1 MRRALAAA
9 GLAVLLGGCRD
20 APQGAPD
27 AVAAGDAARGRV
39 LLEARGCGACHTI
52 PGVRRAEG
60 LVGPSLAGLATRSYI
75 GGSVENTPER
85 LVLWIQNPRRLAPRT
100 AMPALGIPEDEARD
114 MAAYLLQPG
123 R

>member
-1 MRRALAAA
+1 MPRATLAVALAV
-9 GLAVLLGGCRD
+9 VLGACRA

-27 AVAAGDAARGRV
+27 AVAAGEAARGRV
-39 LLEARGCGACHTI
+39 LLESRGCGACHTI
-52 PGVRRAEG
+52 PGVPRAFG
-60 LVGPSLAGLATRSYI
+60 LVGPSLAGLATRAYI

-85 LVLWIQNPRRLAPRT
+85 LVLWIQDPRRLAPRT

-114 MAAYLLQPG
+114 MAAYLLRG